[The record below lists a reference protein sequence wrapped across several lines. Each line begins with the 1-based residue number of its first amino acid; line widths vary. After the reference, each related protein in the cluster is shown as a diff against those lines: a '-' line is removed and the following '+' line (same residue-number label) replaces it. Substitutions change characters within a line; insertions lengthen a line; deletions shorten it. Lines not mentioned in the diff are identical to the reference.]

1 MWCLGENA
9 LTEAPP
15 KIHGARVVRLD
26 LSPQPKDERMNPVY
40 DFTGQ
45 VALVTG
51 ASSGIG
57 LAAARAFAE
66 AGAAVVLVDIDTDA
80 LDAATAG
87 LTSAGHQAI
96 GVTCDVADEAQAA
109 AMVERTVA
117 TYGRLDMAFNNAGIV
132 GFTGDVAEEPA
143 DSFDRVTA
151 INLRGVWTCMKHEL
165 RQMRAQ
171 GSGAIVNCSSLGGL
185 VGQAGR
191 ATYHATKHGVIGL
204 TKSAAMDY
212 APLGIRIN
220 AVCPGVIDTPMSSDM
235 IENQPEAMK
244 AVMRDQPIGRPGR
257 PDEVA
262 AAALWLLSP
271 GASLVVGVALPVDGG
286 FTAH

>member
-1 MWCLGENA
+1 
-9 LTEAPP
+9 
-15 KIHGARVVRLD
+15 
-26 LSPQPKDERMNPVY
+26 MNPVY

-45 VALVTG
+45 VALITG

-57 LAAARAFAE
+57 LASAKAFAE
-66 AGAAVVLVDIDTDA
+66 AGAAVVLVDINTDA
-80 LDAATAG
+80 LDATTAE

-132 GFTGDVAEEPA
+132 GFTGDVAEESA

-244 AVMRDQPIGRPGR
+244 EVMRDQPIGRPGR

-271 GASLVVGVALPVDGG
+271 GASLVLGVALPVDGG

>member
-1 MWCLGENA
+1 MW
-9 LTEAPP
+9 PP
-15 KIHGARVVRLD
+15 PREDQLRSDTNK
-26 LSPQPKDERMNPVY
+26 PKDEMNPVY

-57 LAAARAFAE
+57 LAAAQAFAE
-66 AGAAVVLVDIDTDA
+66 AGAAVVLADVNTAA
-80 LDAATAG
+80 LDTATAA
-87 LTSAGHQAI
+87 LTAAGRQAI
-96 GVTCDVADEAQAA
+96 GVTCDVAKEAQAA

-132 GFTGDVAEEPA
+132 GFTGDLAEESA
-143 DSFDRVTA
+143 ESFDRVTA
-151 INLRGVWTCMKHEL
+151 VNLRGVWTCMKHEL
-165 RQMRAQ
+165 RQMRSQ

-244 AVMRDQPIGRPGR
+244 EIMRDQPIGRPGR

-271 GASLVVGVALPVDGG
+271 AASLVLGVALPVDGG